1 MAMTFRSTR
10 LSRREVLQAAAL
22 AGAGALVPRAFAAQS
37 GAQNLPLITRPIPA
51 SGERLPVIGLGTNAY
66 SVTSAQDL
74 AARKEV
80 LSRLPELGGSVIDT
94 APGYGRSE
102 EVIGQLVAELG
113 NRGKLFLA
121 TKVTAANDDAAL
133 GKAMLEESFKRLR
146 TDRLD
151 LVEVHNLM
159 GTEALLP
166 VLAEYKAAKRI
177 RYLGVTTSN
186 DAQHAATA
194 DILRRHKLDFVQVNY
209 SIDDRESAQ
218 TLLPLAQERGAAVL
232 VNMPFGGRRGG
243 NLFTRVKDRP
253 LPEWAAEL
261 DASSWSQFFLKYVVS
276 HPAVTCA
283 IPGTTKLSH
292 LEDNQRGG
300 RGRLPDATL
309 RKRMDAYWAELPS

>member
-1 MAMTFRSTR
+1 MTFRSTR
-10 LSRREVLQAAAL
+10 LSRREILQAAVL
-22 AGAGALVPRAFAAQS
+22 VGAGALVPRAFGAQPA
-37 GAQNLPLITRPIPA
+37 AQNLSLITRPIPV

-66 SVTSAQDL
+66 GVTSAEDL

-80 LSRLPELGGSVIDT
+80 LRRMPELGGTVVDT

-113 NRGKLFLA
+113 NRGRLFLA
-121 TKVTAANDDAAL
+121 TKVTAANDDAAR
-133 GKAMLEESFKRLR
+133 GKAMLEESFKRLQ

-194 DILRRHKLDFVQVNY
+194 DILRRHRLDFVQVNY

-218 TLLPLAQERGAAVL
+218 ILLPLAQERGAAVL

-243 NLFTRVKDRP
+243 NLFTRVGDRP

-261 DASSWSQFFLKYVVS
+261 DASSWPQFFLKYVVS

-283 IPGTTKLSH
+283 IPGTTRLAH

-300 RGRLPDATL
+300 RGRLPDAAL
-309 RKRMDAYWAELPS
+309 RKRMEAYWAELPS